1 MEKIRHVKVK
11 RIKDEVVEEPKIRH
25 VKVKRIKNELICPED
40 IIHVRVIRFKKEY
53 EKFLELT
60 GVAPDDFI
68 ENTVNKIAELY
79 FKYKY
84 GYNPKLVKK
93 ELKETKYL
101 EFMEIFMGI
110 SFQKMKLMNIAH
122 KMINGA
128 GILYNLINR
137 LISENDK
144 KIPVYCDLYSFYCA
158 YVANKNQLLGITN
171 KVDYGVEY
179 NLKRMFAIKDKVV
192 IAYGK
197 EAIDNCDNLKGSVI
211 YAEYDYKKLFMAIP
225 YRYYKK
231 LSSIKSLSIEGYIMQ
246 DPEHTHCY
254 DEFKNY
260 EEAIEYEENNEYLDS
275 SFYYYTSNNA
285 LDFESIIK
293 VVMYYEQFSEFIA
306 EFDAITEEG
315 VSINSLEVTLEFKN
329 GGSKV
334 MNYNKFINEFMYFL
348 RL

>member
-1 MEKIRHVKVK
+1 MEKIRHIKVK
-11 RIKDEVVEEPKIRH
+11 RIKDEVIEEPKMRH
-25 VKVKRIKNELICPED
+25 VKVKRIKNELVSPED

-60 GVAPDDFI
+60 GVAPDEFV
-68 ENTVNKIAELY
+68 EKTVNKIAELY

-101 EFMEIFMGI
+101 EFMEVFMNI
-110 SFQKMKLMNIAH
+110 DFHKMKLMNISH

-137 LISENDK
+137 LISDSDK
-144 KIPVYCDLYSFYCA
+144 KIPLYCDMYSFYCE
-158 YVANKNQLLGITN
+158 YTTKKNTLLGIDN
-171 KVDYGVEY
+171 KVEYGVEF

-197 EAIDNCDNLKGSVI
+197 EAIDNCDNLKGSII
-211 YAEYDYKKLFMAIP
+211 YTECSYRKLFMAIP

-231 LSSIKSLSIEGYIMQ
+231 LCSINNIAVEGYIMH
-246 DPEHTHCY
+246 DPGHEHEY
-254 DEFKNY
+254 DEFENY
-260 EEAIEYEENNEYLDS
+260 EKAIEVTENDYCDS
-275 SFYYYTSNNA
+275 SFYYYNSREA
-285 LDFESIIK
+285 YDFDSILRLIF
-293 VVMYYEQFSEFIA
+293 YYEQFGDFISEFDSITA
-306 EFDAITEEG
+306 EG
-315 VSINSLEVTLEFKN
+315 YSINSLKVSLKLKDGTFKE
-329 GGSKV
+329 
-334 MNYNKFINEFMYFL
+334 MTYDKFISEYMYFL